1 MFTSL
6 NQTRKVLFK
15 LQDKKKTAETGS
27 YEKDEKRDW
36 MKIFIICDVE
46 KHDKVDL
53 IYLE

>member
-27 YEKDEKRDW
+27 YEKDEKRDG
-36 MKIFIICDVE
+36 MKICIICDVE
-46 KHDKVDL
+46 ARQDL
-53 IYLE
+53 TLYLE